1 MRRNAILKTHEM
13 KVKRLLLC
21 ALSFLCALC
30 AEAGND
36 VVEWPDIPLL
46 NVTTVGGE
54 FPTCDVVYPPE
65 GCLGTGITGAEY
77 VKGRLV
83 MTLKGETLY
92 DTGEYVKD
100 ESGMRIK
107 IRGNST
113 GASAGQKPYKIKLSK
128 KFDMLMRGD
137 DDYKEKD
144 WNLLKISMWNT
155 GLDMDESNILTA
167 LGFMVSKA
175 VGMEFVPGYAFVNL
189 VMNGKYMGM
198 YYLTDAVERGDK
210 RVDIKKTGFLIE
222 NDVYWWN
229 EDLYFKTDHQYPT
242 HGYTFKHPD
251 ADEVDDATVNAIRQ
265 YLNDFED
272 VLYSG
277 GDISQ
282 YIDYP
287 LFARWMVGQDVLC
300 QFDDAGS
307 NMYVYKDDFDVANPT
322 STKMKMGP
330 LWDFDAIFKDPSGIG
345 RWSMSHNAP
354 YFYYDKLF
362 AREDFQRAYKEAW
375 DEVSPTL
382 MDEVRRGFSEL
393 KAKYGTAID
402 ESFSLHK
409 TVYPDEC
416 KKSLQTQI
424 DEMTGLMEERVANMH
439 RLVAQYG
446 SSGVANVVASG
457 CNEPVRIYDV
467 YGRQYP
473 ADDAENLPR
482 GVYIRRNADG
492 TTVKFMKK

>member
-1 MRRNAILKTHEM
+1 M

-175 VGMEFVPGYAFVNL
+175 VGMEFVPGYTFVNL
-189 VMNGKYMGM
+189 VMNGKYMECITLPMPLSAATRG
-198 YYLTDAVERGDK
+198 LT
-210 RVDIKKTGFLIE
+210 
-222 NDVYWWN
+222 
-229 EDLYFKTDHQYPT
+229 
-242 HGYTFKHPD
+242 
-251 ADEVDDATVNAIRQ
+251 
-265 YLNDFED
+265 
-272 VLYSG
+272 
-277 GDISQ
+277 
-282 YIDYP
+282 
-287 LFARWMVGQDVLC
+287 
-300 QFDDAGS
+300 
-307 NMYVYKDDFDVANPT
+307 
-322 STKMKMGP
+322 
-330 LWDFDAIFKDPSGIG
+330 
-345 RWSMSHNAP
+345 
-354 YFYYDKLF
+354 
-362 AREDFQRAYKEAW
+362 
-375 DEVSPTL
+375 
-382 MDEVRRGFSEL
+382 
-393 KAKYGTAID
+393 
-402 ESFSLHK
+402 
-409 TVYPDEC
+409 
-416 KKSLQTQI
+416 
-424 DEMTGLMEERVANMH
+424 
-439 RLVAQYG
+439 
-446 SSGVANVVASG
+446 
-457 CNEPVRIYDV
+457 
-467 YGRQYP
+467 
-473 ADDAENLPR
+473 
-482 GVYIRRNADG
+482 
-492 TTVKFMKK
+492 